1 MCLLRDNVQCYTSTS
16 AGPGETELGKYT
28 PVQSRAAPLMEASYR
43 GQYRQLRRDG
53 GRALGT
59 RSHNTS
65 GLFQKTENICP
76 AVVTSAVSLHLCQ
89 HVSLLTRQCTVL
101 TTVQPSSNCT
111 TTTISVDFFRG

>member
-59 RSHNTS
+59 RSHNTR

-111 TTTISVDFFRG
+111 TDYKCGLF